1 MARRRL
7 DGFFDF
13 RNFSDLQGFA
23 DRDRTT
29 AERDRKA
36 EEMTWYSRQPQP
48 CRRKESQTSMSTVR
62 VVVIFKSSLC
72 DRATG
77 RSRQRSA
84 NQPWAEVL

>member
-1 MARRRL
+1 MVRRRL
-7 DGFFDF
+7 EGFFDF

-36 EEMTWYSRQPQP
+36 EEMTWIDVSRD
-48 CRRKESQTSMSTVR
+48 RAEGRKIELLMSTVR
-62 VVVIFKSSLC
+62 VVVISGSSSC

-84 NQPWAEVL
+84 NTPCAEVS